1 MPYGSKDISRAAVK
15 IALSEDRQEEKKIKE
30 MYQKKDIK
38 TAAIEFGGEFIGSV
52 SKIVEAAVVA
62 ARREGI
68 IEDSHAEQG
77 AVAGAAHEAMSQLMN
92 KALGL
97 NVGGKIGIAR
107 CGDHISVCLFMA
119 IGLLHLNEISIG
131 LGHRVV

>member
-38 TAAIEFGGEFIGSV
+38 TAAIDFGGEFIGSV

-68 IEDSHAEQG
+68 IEDSHAEPGRGCGRCPRGNEPVDEQG
-77 AVAGAAHEAMSQLMN
+77 ARPQ
-92 KALGL
+92 
-97 NVGGKIGIAR
+97 R
-107 CGDHISVCLFMA
+107 
-119 IGLLHLNEISIG
+119 
-131 LGHRVV
+131 RR